1 MCRTQDIR
9 ALPPLDWYGITR
21 YNKSAGEVLV
31 AFELLLDEGAQLKLD
46 HLIKASSAD
55 YYIVPEDIR
64 PKLKQTRIE
73 VNLDYI
79 T

>member
-1 MCRTQDIR
+1 M
-9 ALPPLDWYGITR
+9 
-21 YNKSAGEVLV
+21 

-46 HLIKASSAD
+46 HLSKASSAD

-64 PKLKQTRIE
+64 PEVKQMRIE